1 MRRNKVGYGSPPT
14 ATQFRPGVS
23 GNPRGRPKGSS
34 NLATDLAAELGE
46 TVTVQEDGHRRR
58 VSKQRALIKSLM
70 RNALKGEVRS
80 SAALLTLYARV
91 ITEPPEDES
100 APIDDEE
107 RKILRRFLPR
117 LLKSLK

>member
-1 MRRNKVGYGSPPT
+1 MRRNKVGYGSPPKSS
-14 ATQFRPGVS
+14 QFKPGVS

-46 TVTVQEDGHRRR
+46 TITVKEDGHSRR

-100 APIDDEE
+100 APVDDEE